1 MGVQAPRR
9 SVQTPYPNPVVRN
22 ETVQYPNTQEAV
34 RTYAQVDAHGNAAY
48 ASPHRLIQ
56 MLLENIS
63 NKVAAAKNCMLRGGG
78 VDNVA
83 QKCENISRALALV
96 EGLRLCLDKK
106 AGGDIARNLED
117 LYDYMERRLALANVK
132 NDPAILD
139 EVASLLNEIKSGW
152 NAIADQAVNS
162 RAAVGHPSVTD
173 APVVG

>member
-1 MGVQAPRR
+1 
-9 SVQTPYPNPVVRN
+9 VRK
-22 ETVQYPNTQEAV
+22 ETVQYPNAQDAI
-34 RTYAQVDAHGNAAY
+34 RTYAQVDVHSKATY

-63 NKVAAAKNCMLRGGG
+63 NKLAAAKNYMLQGGG

-83 QKCENISRALALV
+83 PKCENISRAMALM
-96 EGLRLCLDKK
+96 EGLRLCLDKE

-117 LYDYMERRLALANVK
+117 LYDYMERRLVLANAK

-152 NAIADQAVNS
+152 SAIADQAVNS
-162 RAAVGHPSVTD
+162 STAAGHPSVTD